1 MPWLRTSLAQRGG
14 LRYRPCRLVLS
25 GEHWAVPARPAAVP
39 ARPAAVPARRAAVRE
54 SPLPQGRRA
63 ALWTEGQLTF
73 ATWGRAPVPT
83 SARGARR
90 PQPCPAVDFLPGDP
104 PARRAA
110 PLPAA
115 AAFPG

>member
-14 LRYRPCRLVLS
+14 LRHRPCRLVLS
-25 GEHWAVPARPAAVP
+25 REHWAVPARPAAGP
-39 ARPAAVPARRAAVRE
+39 AGRAAGRE
-54 SPLPQGRRA
+54 SPLAPGGGG

-115 AAFPG
+115 AAFPC